1 MPNRKLHIRT
11 LVAILTLSLSAF
23 SPVYAGDTGIPAPL
37 GPPVLRTLPASQKE
51 EPMEPK
57 EAAETTA
64 TYQPQ
69 PLAPVTGSVSLGENS
84 ADALN
89 AEQIALI
96 EDYFFYYFASLALLE
111 PQDVSLLFAE
121 DGASQ
126 AQAAMHTAT
135 FEVLTETRKMQR
147 TDLRLTGCTYEIV
160 IGEQRLRE
168 NGDLMVYATESNTQN
183 FACLPGV
190 DSKTL
195 AMGHAFY
202 MRETEDGWRMTK
214 HWQNEDFH
222 LLVSDLFRWGVRDE
236 NLETDVEAS
245 KELLRGI
252 VDRILRESRTN
263 LAQRE
268 GERLDYR
275 GETENVRS
283 WDRDYDRQSALEY
296 AEKWIGVRS
305 PDWPAYDIYGGNCN
319 NFASQVLLAGG
330 IPMDT
335 AGNAQWKW
343 FGEAPNEGG
352 GTWGRS
358 ASWTGVN
365 EFYQYVEE
373 NQGFGLVCDL
383 TGSYFDGKPGDLLQ
397 LGALGDW
404 KHTVVISQV
413 IRDQEGEFVDYL
425 IHSNTA
431 DRLNYPAAA
440 YPYTSHR
447 LIQVLGWSK

>member
-168 NGDLMVYATESNTQN
+168 NGDLMVYATQN

-202 MRETEDGWRMTK
+202 MRETEDGWRLTK

>member
-202 MRETEDGWRMTK
+202 MRETEDGWRLTK

-343 FGEAPNEGG
+343 FGEAPNEGEG
-352 GTWGRS
+352 
-358 ASWTGVN
+358 
-365 EFYQYVEE
+365 
-373 NQGFGLVCDL
+373 
-383 TGSYFDGKPGDLLQ
+383 PGDGQ
-397 LGALGDW
+397 RPGRGSTSSTSTW
-404 KHTVVISQV
+404 RKT
-413 IRDQEGEFVDYL
+413 RD
-425 IHSNTA
+425 S
-431 DRLNYPAAA
+431 
-440 YPYTSHR
+440 
-447 LIQVLGWSK
+447 GWSAT